1 VIARSLGVIVLVLG
15 AAALVVGLALLG
27 RGIALPEQTR
37 HLRTMKDRSVPPA
50 QVRDVD
56 MDFFALL
63 PHQAPMPE
71 RSSLEREGVR
81 MQGWVQRILLSG
93 DGDVHLEL
101 VEKRRVA
108 GERETTYV
116 VAEITPPWRDQHRG
130 WAYESLL
137 VAFRPNRGG
146 ATAWDAGPRR
156 VRLTG
161 WLMYDHAYDQPP
173 SDWNLH
179 YSKARR
185 TGWEIHPVTGIELW
199 DDAARG
205 WRELA
210 R

>member
-1 VIARSLGVIVLVLG
+1 MIARSLAVIAFLLG
-15 AAALVVGLALLG
+15 AAALVVGLSLLG
-27 RGIALPEQTR
+27 RSPGLPEQTR
-37 HLRTMKDRSVPPA
+37 QLRTMKDRTEAPE

-56 MDFFALL
+56 MAFFAGL
-63 PHQAPMPE
+63 PHGAPLQE
-71 RSSLEREGVR
+71 NASLERQGVR
-81 MQGWVQRILLSG
+81 MEGWVQRILLSG

-108 GERETTYV
+108 GERDTVYV
-116 VAEITPPWRDQHRG
+116 VAEVTPPWRQQRRG

-137 VAFRPNRGG
+137 VAFRPNTGG

-161 WLMYDHAYDQPP
+161 WLLYDHPYDKPVTQWTL
-173 SDWNLH
+173 DH
-179 YSKARR
+179 GKARR

-199 DDAARG
+199 DDGASG